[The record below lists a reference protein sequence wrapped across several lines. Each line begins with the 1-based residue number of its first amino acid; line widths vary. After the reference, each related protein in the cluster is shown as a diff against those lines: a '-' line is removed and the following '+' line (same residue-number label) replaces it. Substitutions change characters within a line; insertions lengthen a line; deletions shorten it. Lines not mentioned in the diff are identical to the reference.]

1 MVYLKRKEKEW
12 NKILYMLQKNVVRL
26 DTKLFIDSKKEKKI
40 TNNKNSIHMWMNIR
54 CFSGGAPRFFSHA
67 SDWNITRI
75 YEGRLTLQK
84 DPTRERLSISGEII
98 GGAEC
103 RKRNGG
109 KKNGRECDNWMVL
122 LLNILLR
129 KVMLHR

>member
-1 MVYLKRKEKEW
+1 
-12 NKILYMLQKNVVRL
+12 
-26 DTKLFIDSKKEKKI
+26 
-40 TNNKNSIHMWMNIR
+40 MNIR

-67 SDWNITRI
+67 SDWNITRL

-109 KKNGRECDNWMVL
+109 KKKMVESVT
-122 LLNILLR
+122 IEWYYY
-129 KVMLHR
+129 